1 MSGELI
7 AEEKQLEKGIVK
19 HQPEKRQAED
29 MGKNRDK
36 DTETIH
42 ENRAVEKTADYNI
55 QKGESDNVYRKSNGS
70 F

>member
-1 MSGELI
+1 
-7 AEEKQLEKGIVK
+7 
-19 HQPEKRQAED
+19 

-42 ENRAVEKTADYNI
+42 ENRAVEKTADYNA

>member
-1 MSGELI
+1 MSGELT
-7 AEEKQLEKGIVK
+7 AEEKHLEKGIVK
-19 HQPEKRQAED
+19 HLPEKRQA
-29 MGKNRDK
+29 K

-42 ENRAVEKTADYNI
+42 ENRAVEKTADYNA

>member
-1 MSGELI
+1 M

-19 HQPEKRQAED
+19 HLPEKRQAED

-36 DTETIH
+36 DIETIH

>member
-1 MSGELI
+1 M
-7 AEEKQLEKGIVK
+7 AEEKHLEKGIVK
-19 HQPEKRQAED
+19 HSPEKRQA
-29 MGKNRDK
+29 G